1 LIVVLLTAAF
11 SSASEPVTVS
21 GIRYWSYPDYTRV
34 VIDLSGESEFA
45 ENRLSNPDRL
55 YFDIENSI
63 IEKEIQSDISIKNGM
78 LRSVRAGQ
86 RTKDTVR
93 VVLDLEKI
101 KNYKVFA
108 LGSPSRIVVDIFGH
122 VSFSAKKK
130 IVIDA
135 GHGGKDPGAIGPKRL
150 YEKDVVLDIALKL
163 KKILSKNPDFE
174 IFLTRNKDVFIPLE
188 QRTAIANSKNADLF
202 VSIHANASRSSR
214 LKGIETYFLNW
225 TDEEEAMKVAARENK
240 ISLKQMRKM
249 RNKISLLDMMLE
261 DLSRQYKRD
270 ESIRLAHYVQK
281 SMVTELDRNY
291 RHPIIDLGVKN
302 AWFFVLIGAEMP
314 SILVEV
320 SFVSNPLEARL
331 LRKGSYRTNL
341 AESIADGIDKYIS
354 LMPEAQK
361 IAHKRK

>member
-188 QRTAIANSKNADLF
+188 QRTAIANSKNADL
-202 VSIHANASRSSR
+202 A
-214 LKGIETYFLNW
+214 YFLNW